1 MTAQPAHAVVSVIV
15 PCRNE
20 AGYIGACLDSVL
32 ASEYPADMM
41 EVLVVDGRSDDGTRA
56 VLDEYAR
63 RDPRI
68 RILDNARRTTA
79 VALNIGIRAARGPI
93 LVRLDAHV
101 VYPANYIGELVGALE
116 TSGADNVGAVID
128 TLPANDSTIARAI
141 AAAISHP
148 FGVGNAYFRIGV
160 QEPRWVDTV
169 PFFCC
174 RRELFD
180 RVGCFDEEL
189 LGSEDDE
196 FNGRVVL
203 RGGRHL
209 LLPGVVSKY
218 YARDSLRKVA
228 RMYYQYGYF
237 KPVAARKLGRVLTGR
252 QLVPPAFVLAL
263 GGSAIL
269 GLWLQPA
276 RLLSA
281 AVVAVYLCAVGAFAI
296 AGARRRTVRDVGALA
311 LVFAVIHCSY
321 GFGFLRQLARFALPA
336 SRRPQPAEVPL
347 SR

>member
-1 MTAQPAHAVVSVIV
+1 MTPSTTPLVSVIV

-32 ASEYPADMM
+32 GGEYPAEAM
-41 EVLVVDGRSDDGTRA
+41 EVLIVDGRSDDGTRA
-56 VLDEYAR
+56 ILDDYAR
-63 RDPRI
+63 RHARI
-68 RILDNARRTTA
+68 RVVDNARRTTA
-79 VALNIGIRAARGPI
+79 VALNLGIGAARGDI

-101 VYPANYIGELVGALE
+101 VYPPNYIGELVRALE
-116 TSGADNVGAVID
+116 ESGADNVGAVID
-128 TLPANDSTIARAI
+128 TLPANESTIARAI
-141 AAAISHP
+141 ATAISHP

-160 QEPRWVDTV
+160 PEPRWVDTV

-174 RRELFD
+174 HRSLFE
-180 RVGCFDEEL
+180 RVGYFDEEL

-252 QLVPPAFVLAL
+252 QLVPPAFVLSLGASAL
-263 GGSAIL
+263 L
-269 GLWLQPA
+269 GIFLQPA
-276 RLLSA
+276 RYLA
-281 AVVAVYLCAVGAFAI
+281 AAIAAVYLGAVGAFAV
-296 AGARRRTVRDVGALA
+296 AGARRRRIQDVAALA
-311 LVFAVIHCSY
+311 LVFAVIHCAY
-321 GFGFLRQLARFALPA
+321 GFGFLRQLARLALPA
-336 SRRPQPAEVPL
+336 SHRPHPVEVPL